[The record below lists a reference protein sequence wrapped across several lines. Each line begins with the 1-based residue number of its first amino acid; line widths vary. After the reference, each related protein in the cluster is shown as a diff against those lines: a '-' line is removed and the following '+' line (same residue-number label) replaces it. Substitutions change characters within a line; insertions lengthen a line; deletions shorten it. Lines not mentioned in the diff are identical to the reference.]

1 MDQKQ
6 NSNSSWDNSLH
17 KNSFAYSKKDVV
29 NYPIY
34 FFRPVE
40 IDGKLWVPQPVFP
53 EILNWDQQKGEFKVP
68 SGFGPVQQP
77 EPIQIPQQPPAPE
90 QFDPLSAFRDEA
102 PQAPVAPEPKLRPIP
117 IKKAAPAA
125 TGAFAGGVAGA
136 VASARRPKKV
146 EFNAEAN
153 KFEAPKVKSK
163 KNKKS
168 NKAKTKISQEKVA
181 DFASN
186 SVKAVKSTGAG
197 HKFLLILL

>member
-6 NSNSSWDNSLH
+6 NRNFSWGNSLH

-29 NYPIY
+29 NYPVY

-53 EILNWDQQKGEFKVP
+53 EMLNWDQQKGEFKIP
-68 SGFGPVQQP
+68 SAFGPVQQP
-77 EPIQIPQQPPAPE
+77 EPIQIPQQPPEPE

-125 TGAFAGGVAGA
+125 AGAFAGGVAGA
-136 VASARRPKKV
+136 GASVRSPKKV
-146 EFNAEAN
+146 EFNSEAN
-153 KFEAPKVKSK
+153 KFVAPKVQDK
-163 KNKKS
+163 KNKNSK
-168 NKAKTKISQEKVA
+168 KAKTKISQEKVV
-181 DFASN
+181 DFAPN
-186 SVKAVKSTGAG
+186 NVKVKKPIGAG
-197 HKFLLILL
+197 HKFLRVLL

>member
-6 NSNSSWDNSLH
+6 NRNFSWGNSSPI
-17 KNSFAYSKKDVV
+17 NSFAYSKKDVV
-29 NYPIY
+29 NYPVY

-53 EILNWDQQKGEFKVP
+53 EMLNWDQQKGEFKIP
-68 SGFGPVQQP
+68 SAFRPDQQP
-77 EPIQIPQQPPAPE
+77 EPIQIPQQSPAPE
-90 QFDPLSAFRDEA
+90 QFDPLAAFSDEA
-102 PQAPVAPEPKLRPIP
+102 PQTSAAPEPKLRPIP

-125 TGAFAGGVAGA
+125 VGAFAGGVAGA
-136 VASARRPKKV
+136 GASVRRPKKV

-153 KFEAPKVKSK
+153 KFVAPKVQDK
-163 KNKKS
+163 KNKNSK
-168 NKAKTKISQEKVA
+168 KAKTKISQDKVV

-197 HKFLLILL
+197 HKFLRILL